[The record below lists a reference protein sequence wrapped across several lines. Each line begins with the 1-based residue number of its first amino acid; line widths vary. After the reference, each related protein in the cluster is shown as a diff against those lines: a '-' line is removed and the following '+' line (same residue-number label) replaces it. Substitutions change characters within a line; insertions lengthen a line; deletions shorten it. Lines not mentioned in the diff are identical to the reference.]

1 MEMTNNEI
9 VAKFKRAESKKE
21 QISILAQLNAC
32 DEEKIKQILL
42 DEGIP
47 EEQIQPSKN
56 KRGKKP
62 VIKNKIKPQN
72 NYSSESITEDK
83 KELLPLSEHNKYN
96 IPYRTGDILLQQP
109 EDMTED
115 EKERLKRIQA
125 IPEVARKVL
134 QKEINQLLDEIL
146 ELKSQLDI
154 LVDYLNGECRG

>member
-1 MEMTNNEI
+1 MTKNEI
-9 VAKFKRAESKKE
+9 VSKFKRAEEKKE
-21 QISILAQLNAC
+21 QISILAQLNGC

-47 EEQIQPSKN
+47 EEQIQSSKN
-56 KRGKKP
+56 KRGRKP

-83 KELLPLSEHNKYN
+83 KELLPLSDHNKYN

-146 ELKSQLDI
+146 ELKNQLDI
-154 LVDYLNGECRG
+154 LVDYLNGECRE